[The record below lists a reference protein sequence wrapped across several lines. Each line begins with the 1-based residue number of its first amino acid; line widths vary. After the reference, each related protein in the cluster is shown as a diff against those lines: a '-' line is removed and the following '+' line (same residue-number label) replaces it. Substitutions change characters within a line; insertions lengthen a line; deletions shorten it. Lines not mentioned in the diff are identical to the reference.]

1 MASAS
6 PHVPTPAEINAKY
19 GYDVFADQSDR
30 ILAASVT
37 LIILPTIFV
46 ILRFT
51 SRAVSKAGFW
61 VWILLQISKK
71 LLVLRADW

>member
-6 PHVPTPAEINAKY
+6 HVPTPAEINAEA
-19 GYDVFADQSDR
+19 GYDVFADQGER

-37 LIILPTIFV
+37 LILLPTIFV

-61 VWILLQISKK
+61 AWTSK
-71 LLVLRADW
+71 RA